1 MNDSSDTDQA
11 RKQAP
16 SPTFSYGGCQES
28 RKHKHCPHERHDA
41 CVPSRPNYL
50 THTSLR
56 VYLSFVG
63 ILLKHPALLPMAT
76 TTIRSSIRTPLRDV
90 LRASLVVIGLCLGFS
105 SASLQAFDTVILDAG
120 HGGHDRGA
128 SIGYVFEK
136 HLALDTARR
145 VSELLQGEGLKVVM
159 TRSDDT
165 FIPLPGRSAIGNRYS
180 NAIFVSIHYNDSKSG
195 GAGLESFYH
204 FSGSYSL
211 AAYIQAYLVQR
222 TKLPNRGV
230 KSARFHVI
238 RATTRNPAV
247 LIECGFVS
255 NPNERAR
262 MMTGEFRARLAEG
275 IAQGIVA
282 YKKAA
287 R

>member
-1 MNDSSDTDQA
+1 M
-11 RKQAP
+11 P
-16 SPTFSYGGCQES
+16 SPSIPFSA
-28 RKHKHCPHERHDA
+28 K
-41 CVPSRPNYL
+41 
-50 THTSLR
+50 TSLWS
-56 VYLSFVG
+56 SFLRCCT
-63 ILLKHPALLPMAT
+63 LLAAVV
-76 TTIRSSIRTPLRDV
+76 SCAGSIK
-90 LRASLVVIGLCLGFS
+90 
-105 SASLQAFDTVILDAG
+105 AFDTVVLDPG

-145 VSELLQGEGLKVVM
+145 VAELLQKDGIRVVM

-165 FIPLPGRSAIGNRYS
+165 FVTLPGRAEIGNRYR
-180 NAIFVSIHYNDSKSG
+180 NAIFVSVHYNDSKGGGSG
-195 GAGLESFYH
+195 VESYYH

-211 AAYIQAYLVQR
+211 AAYIEAYLVQR

-230 KSARFHVI
+230 KHANFHVI
-238 RATTRNPAV
+238 RNTTRNPAV

-255 NPNERAR
+255 NSTERSR
-262 MMTGEFRARLAEG
+262 MMTGEFRARIAEG

-287 R
+287 K